1 MSRVQLPTVSSADG
15 ETSGVAQIPRV
26 GELHKSQLTS
36 RACALS
42 AASVEV
48 IDMALR
54 SALDL

>member
-1 MSRVQLPTVSSADG
+1 MQLPTVSSADG